1 MRVAVCARQSKERPD
16 SSEASPDG
24 QVAAGA
30 SLAASRGWKV
40 VHAFRDVGRS
50 GWDPNAVRA
59 AFEDLMSAVRAG
71 EVDVVVVSELSRL
84 TRKGAHDALEID
96 KDDEETPAVL

>member
-1 MRVAVCARQSKERPD
+1 MPAEQLDTVRVAVYARQSKERPD

-40 VHAFRDVGRS
+40 VHAFKDVGRS
-50 GWDPNAVRA
+50 GWDPNAVASSPYSNRSSTPRTR
-59 AFEDLMSAVRAG
+59 SA
-71 EVDVVVVSELSRL
+71 SRSS
-84 TRKGAHDALEID
+84 R
-96 KDDEETPAVL
+96 